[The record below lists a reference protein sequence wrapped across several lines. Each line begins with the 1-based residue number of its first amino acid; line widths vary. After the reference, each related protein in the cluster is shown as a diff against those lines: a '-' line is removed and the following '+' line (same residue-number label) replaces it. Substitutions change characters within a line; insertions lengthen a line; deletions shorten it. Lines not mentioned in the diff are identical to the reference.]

1 MKAAILTIGD
11 ELLNGQTI
19 DTNAAWIGQELN
31 LIGVSIASKLSV
43 GDEAQA
49 IKDGLDYCFRHASLV
64 IVTGGLGPTKDDI
77 TKQCLANYF
86 EDKLIFHQGSF
97 DLIEAYF
104 SRTNRPT
111 TKAHRLQCHMPS
123 KAELIE
129 NRRGTAPGMWFAEG
143 EKFLLSMPGVP
154 TEMKGLMKNGGLSKI
169 DAVNTQ
175 QNIYHYII
183 QTAGMGETYIAEQIE
198 EIVTSFPDFLSI
210 AYLPGLASVKL
221 RLTAIGS
228 DAVQIKNDTE
238 ALGAK
243 IVSILGDAVYALG
256 NSTLEE
262 VVGQIA
268 TEKGVTLGT
277 AESCTGGNIS
287 SLLVSVPGS
296 SAYYKGSIIAY
307 ANDTKMND
315 LNVSEDTLNN
325 HGAVSEQTVIE
336 MAKGLITRL
345 GVDVAVAVSG
355 IAGPT
360 GGTEDKPV
368 GTIWLA
374 VGSKDRL
381 VTKKLQLFKTRDRN
395 IKATS
400 VLALNELRKYLNVH
414 SQ

>member
-1 MKAAILTIGD
+1 
-11 ELLNGQTI
+11 
-19 DTNAAWIGQELN
+19 
-31 LIGVSIASKLSV
+31 
-43 GDEAQA
+43 
-49 IKDGLDYCFRHASLV
+49 
-64 IVTGGLGPTKDDI
+64 
-77 TKQCLANYF
+77 
-86 EDKLIFHQGSF
+86 
-97 DLIEAYF
+97 
-104 SRTNRPT
+104 
-111 TKAHRLQCHMPS
+111 
-123 KAELIE
+123 
-129 NRRGTAPGMWFAEG
+129 
-143 EKFLLSMPGVP
+143 
-154 TEMKGLMKNGGLSKI
+154 
-169 DAVNTQ
+169 
-175 QNIYHYII
+175 
-183 QTAGMGETYIAEQIE
+183 MGETFIAEQIE

-307 ANDTKMND
+307 ANDTKMKD